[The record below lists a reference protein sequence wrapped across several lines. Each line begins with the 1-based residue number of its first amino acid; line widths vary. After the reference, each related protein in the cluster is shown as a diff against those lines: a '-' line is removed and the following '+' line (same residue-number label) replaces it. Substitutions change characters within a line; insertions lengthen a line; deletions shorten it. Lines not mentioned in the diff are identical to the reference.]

1 MTQSELLVFVI
12 GRLTQTQTPYMIT
25 GSVVSSL
32 QGEPRSTH
40 DIDIVIVLQVQHV
53 ASFAQHFPKDQ
64 FYINED
70 AAKDAIR
77 YRSMFNVIDMH
88 SGNKLD
94 FWLLSTEEY
103 DCVRFARRQKVQI
116 AGFEDFYV
124 TTPED
129 TILSKLKWAKM
140 AGGSEKQLTDATRVY
155 ETQYEK
161 LDIGYIENWVLVLH
175 LQKEWQMLKDQ
186 AELYI

>member
-1 MTQSELLVFVI
+1 
-12 GRLTQTQTPYMIT
+12 MIR
-25 GSVVSSL
+25 GLVVSSL

-40 DIDIVIVLQVQHV
+40 DIDIVMVLQAQYV

-64 FYINED
+64 FYISED

-77 YRSMFNVIDMH
+77 YLSMFNVIDMH

-94 FWLLSTEEY
+94 FWLLSAEEY
-103 DCVRFARRQKVQI
+103 DRVRFSRRQKVQV

-124 TTPED
+124 TAPED

-155 ETQYEK
+155 ETQYEN
-161 LDIGYIENWVLVLH
+161 LDFGYIENWVLALH
-175 LQKEWQMLKDQ
+175 LQKEWQLLKDQ
-186 AELYI
+186 AELDM